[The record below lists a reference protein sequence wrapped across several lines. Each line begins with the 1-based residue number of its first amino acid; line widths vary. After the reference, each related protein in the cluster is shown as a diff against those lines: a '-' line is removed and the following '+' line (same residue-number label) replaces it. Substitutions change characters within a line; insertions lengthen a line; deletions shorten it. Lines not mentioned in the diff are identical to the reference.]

1 MWNFVASFQQKM
13 HQTQYLCRVYTVH
26 VKPLGLIWL
35 NRFPPGRGNAFSLLE
50 ALVLTI
56 LLTLRLSLPLVYLLS
71 WKKVER
77 VTSSVV
83 DFYVFF
89 WLAFLAGSLFS
100 WNLPPWYVVLL
111 AGYRVY
117 DILVYEFCVILV
129 DSQKSDWSPI
139 SEARSL
145 ILAVFNLLT
154 IAVAFAIAYLWSGQ
168 IATPNGHKLSS
179 PAGAFYFSFMTMTTL
194 GDQNF
199 SPTGPWSKSIVVLHL
214 FSSVLYVAVVIPIF
228 VSVVTNALRR
238 RSR

>member
-1 MWNFVASFQQKM
+1 MRHFLASLHHKAEQSPRFGQFYKN
-13 HQTQYLCRVYTVH
+13 HIE
-26 VKPLGLIWL
+26 PIWSIWL
-35 NRFPPGRGNAFSLLE
+35 NRFPPGRGNVSTWLE
-50 ALVLTI
+50 ALILTN
-56 LLTLRLSLPLVYLLS
+56 LLVLRLFSLSIYLPMRLGPGI
-71 WKKVER
+71 VDLY
-77 VTSSVV
+77 VV
-83 DFYVFF
+83 LWPV
-89 WLAFLAGSLFS
+89 LLAGLLYSCNS
-100 WNLPPWYVVLL
+100 SPWYLVLL

-139 SEARSL
+139 SEPRSL

-228 VSVVTNALRR
+228 VSVVTNTLRR
-238 RSR
+238 RSRYP